1 MKFKKLTDQALA
13 GKRVLIR
20 VDMNVPVKNGV
31 IGDDTRIR
39 ASLASIQHALYNGAA
54 VILMTHL
61 GRPTE
66 GEPKPEDS
74 LAPVAARL
82 GELLNKPVPV
92 VADWQAGLSLNAG
105 DVVMLENVRLNK
117 GEKKNNEDLGRAY
130 AALCDVFVN
139 DAFGTAHRA
148 EASTHAVAKFAPLAC
163 AGILLAAELDA
174 LGKALEA
181 PARPLV
187 AIVAGSKVST
197 KLTILE
203 ALADKVDQLIVGGG
217 IANTFIAAMGHAI
230 GKSLVEPDLIDT
242 AKKIMA
248 DARARGAEI
257 PVPTDVVVAPAFAA
271 DAPATIKRVDAVEA
285 SDMILDIGPET
296 AQAYAALIAKA
307 GTVVWNGPVGVF
319 EFDAFGKG
327 TETLARAIAA
337 SNAFSIAGGGDTLAA
352 VDKYGIEDRVS
363 YISTGGGA
371 FLEFLEGKV
380 LPAVAALEAR
390 G

>member
-39 ASLASIQHALYNGAA
+39 ASLASIQHALYNGAS

-217 IANTFIAAMGHAI
+217 IANTFLLAEGKAI
-230 GKSLVEPDLIDT
+230 GKSLAEAELVGEAQKVI
-242 AKKIMA
+242 AKIKA
-248 DARARGAEI
+248 HGGA
-257 PVPTDVVVAPAFAA
+257 VPLPSDVVVAPEFSENA
-271 DAPATIKRVDAVEA
+271 DDTLKPVSEVTKQ
-285 SDMILDIGPET
+285 DMILDIGPQS
-296 AQAYAALIAKA
+296 AQELADIVAKA

-319 EFDAFGKG
+319 EFDQFASG
-327 TETLARAIAA
+327 TQTLAKAIAD
-337 SNAFSIAGGGDTLAA
+337 SPAFSIAGGGDTLAA
-352 VDKYGIEDRVS
+352 IAKFGVTDKIS

-371 FLEFLEGKV
+371 FLEFLEGKE
-380 LPAVAALEAR
+380 LPAVAILAERA
-390 G
+390 